1 MTTIRRLS
9 EFTGVE
15 ITDVDVR
22 GLDDAGFRPIYEAW
36 LEGGVAVV
44 RDQELEIVDF
54 LHYSRRFG
62 HVVHHPSKST
72 RHPEHPDLTVLG
84 IDKFNADGT
93 LNEAI
98 YKRGAAG
105 WHTDGAY
112 DEEPFKATQLYALAV
127 PSRGGDTHFAS
138 MYRAYEVLPARL
150 KSLLAGRRGA
160 FTYGGRS
167 KGSDALLDPA
177 DRDHA
182 PALHPL
188 LRTHEE
194 SGRTSLYFDP
204 GKINF
209 IEGLSPAENTAVIEE
224 LTALMVPDEAR
235 YDHAWCKGDV
245 VIWDNRC
252 MVHRAAGNYPPAEDR
267 IHWRTSIKSRDT
279 GARVAAE

>member
-105 WHTDGAY
+105 WAY
-112 DEEPFKATQLYALAV
+112 
-127 PSRGGDTHFAS
+127 RW
-138 MYRAYEVLPARL
+138 RL
-150 KSLLAGRRGA
+150 
-160 FTYGGRS
+160 
-167 KGSDALLDPA
+167 
-177 DRDHA
+177 
-182 PALHPL
+182 
-188 LRTHEE
+188 
-194 SGRTSLYFDP
+194 
-204 GKINF
+204 
-209 IEGLSPAENTAVIEE
+209 
-224 LTALMVPDEAR
+224 
-235 YDHAWCKGDV
+235 
-245 VIWDNRC
+245 
-252 MVHRAAGNYPPAEDR
+252 
-267 IHWRTSIKSRDT
+267 
-279 GARVAAE
+279 